1 MKRVEILRMKS
12 PFRDDFL
19 IEGFHFGGNERTVA
33 IIGCMRG
40 DEAQQLFVAS
50 QIVKNLTQLDEQGL
64 ISRDLGVLVIPTAN
78 PFSLNVQK
86 RFWAMDNTDINRMFP
101 GYNQGE
107 TTQRIAAAIFQAV
120 SNYKWGI
127 QLASYYMSG
136 NFSPHVRI
144 MQTGYENLEAAEAF
158 GLPLIYKYVPAPF
171 DSVVLNYNWQV
182 FGTNAYSIYSG
193 STDVISHDIAKET
206 WQAILRFLGTIG
218 AAKVSLLPGARSYVF
233 DASSLSTV
241 TSARAGLLY
250 SKVTVGQFVREGDLI
265 AKILD
270 PLTGQTLQEVNS
282 PSDGVVFFSHT
293 KPLVHQHSRLFQIL
307 SVC

>member
-1 MKRVEILRMKS
+1 MKS
-12 PFRDDFL
+12 PFRDDFV
-19 IEGFHFGGNERTVA
+19 IEGFHFGGNEKTVA
-33 IIGCMRG
+33 ILGCMRG

-50 QIVKNLTQLDEQGL
+50 QIVKNLIQLDADGK
-64 ISRDLGVLVIPTAN
+64 ISPDTGILVIPTGN

-107 TTQRIAAAIFQAV
+107 TTQRIAAAIFDAV

-144 MQTGYENLEAAEAF
+144 MQTGYENMEGAEAF

-182 FGTNAYSIYSG
+182 FGTNAYSLYSG
-193 STDVISHDIAKET
+193 STDTISHDMAKQT
-206 WQAILRFLGTIG
+206 WQAVLRFLGSIG
-218 AAKVSLLPGARSYVF
+218 AAKVALLPGARPYVF
-233 DASSLSTV
+233 SVDDLSTV
-241 TSARAGLLY
+241 TSDRAGLLY
-250 SKVTVGQFVREGDLI
+250 SKVAVGQFVRQGDVI
-265 AKILD
+265 AKVLD
-270 PLTGQTLQEVNS
+270 PLTGDTRQTITS

-307 SVC
+307 SVR